1 MVLARFIPPNAIP
14 IPHPLPQW
22 HDFPK
27 STPKTSEEG
36 ALILAP
42 ISGYAWRLTCLSPGI
57 DLYLPPLF
65 MFPETEILFYAAEM
79 AHRAHINLFASM
91 PDGSNPVV
99 VSIEEVDQLPFR
111 RAVIR
116 SAAGEKRTVVP
127 LTVGPFGLDFE
138 PFRSFLMQKLPTVFP
153 AGMRWTKHEPSHM
166 PIQLLSPREVAC
178 SLRNRLCSYDDA
190 QRSLFSQFK
199 IGVVST
205 KPGDMQTG
213 NDRAIFQTKEASA
226 DFEEFLSFL
235 GERVQLRGYEGF
247 AGGLDTEN
255 DRTGV
260 DTLRT
265 SFSSL
270 RQQYEVL
277 FHVSTML
284 PYNEGDE
291 QQLARKRHI
300 GNDVVVVVFH
310 QDDQPFDPRVFKSK
324 FNQVFLVVKKVGV
337 SPENGFPMYLLGLT
351 CKEATPPCFPLLP
364 QNSVFVAGP
373 NFHRFL
379 VSKIINAEAVTMRH
393 SPMFS
398 VRLARARHD
407 LLSDIITSYSD
418 SSAKSC

>member
-1 MVLARFIPPNAIP
+1 M
-14 IPHPLPQW
+14 
-22 HDFPK
+22 
-27 STPKTSEEG
+27 
-36 ALILAP
+36 LILNS
-42 ISGYAWRLTCLSPGI
+42 ISGYRVEADLLESRP

-65 MFPETEILFYAAEM
+65 MFPESEVPFYQEEM
-79 AHRAHINLFASM
+79 ARRTHMNLFVTM
-91 PDGSNPVV
+91 PDGENPVV
-99 VSIEEVDQLPFR
+99 VSIEEVAELPFR

-116 SAAGEKRTVVP
+116 MTPGELRIVIP

-138 PFRSFLMQKLPTVFP
+138 PFRSYLVQNFPAVFL
-153 AGMRWTKHEPSHM
+153 AGMRWTRHEPSQL
-166 PIQLLSPREVAC
+166 PAQLLSPREVSR
-178 SLRNRLCSYDDA
+178 SLRDCLCSYDDA

-199 IGVVST
+199 VGVVST

-213 NDRAIFQTKEASA
+213 NDRAIFNTREASA

-255 DRTGV
+255 DRTGI

-284 PYNEGDE
+284 PFNEGDE

-351 CKEATPPCFPLLP
+351 CKEATPPCFPLLA

-393 SPMFS
+393 SPMFFA
-398 VRLARARHD
+398 RLNRARHD
-407 LLSDIITSYSD
+407 LLSEIIASYS
-418 SSAKSC
+418 AKNV